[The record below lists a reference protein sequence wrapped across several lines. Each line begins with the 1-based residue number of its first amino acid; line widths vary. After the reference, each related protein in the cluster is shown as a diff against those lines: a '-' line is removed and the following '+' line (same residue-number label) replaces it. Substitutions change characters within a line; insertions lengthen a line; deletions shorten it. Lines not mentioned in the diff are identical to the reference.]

1 MKNNEVN
8 KNNQNSDNSANNNNI
23 SNQDKEEKMNKK
35 ETGKAT
41 NSKATNSKATNAK
54 TTGAKATNSKTTKAT
69 GATKA
74 TKDTKTTKATKDTKT
89 TKGTGATKAN
99 KTPSSKSAAVRAEK
113 TKPAGNGEHAYSVP
127 LIQLMLDP
135 SEKDVP
141 GRNLAEDYLSGMGKF
156 MKVKNTRIS
165 HNVKYMYSATSFS
178 RDKIIRHFDARLVD
192 PPKVVK
198 RGSTYELID
207 GGKTYDMLC
216 EIHKRMG
223 VSEFDIM
230 CRVYKDLDIKDQ
242 ARMYAKQDECHDRLP
257 MGYQI
262 RALEVA
268 EDPEILEFLKV
279 TRESGFAIKP
289 GDGKAR
295 NGFIAATCAALRAFR
310 RLGADNYLKML
321 KVIHKTWAGEKW
333 SVTKYML
340 AGMTGVMLIHDIDIE
355 SFAQKL
361 RHVTYSEIWDKVREF
376 RGMSMDGRFTRRSL
390 SFSRDCPLWA
400 RKTRKRMLCRR
411 MKAMPSL
418 CPRLCKK
425 NCDTIG
431 TA

>member
-376 RGMSMDGRFTRRSL
+376 RGMSMDGRITAALTEFFEGL
-390 SFSRDCPLWA
+390 PFMGQEDQEED
-400 RKTRKRMLCRR
+400 
-411 MKAMPSL
+411 AMPQDEGYAESL
-418 CPRLCKK
+418 PE
-425 NCDTIG
+425 
-431 TA
+431 AV

>member
-41 NSKATNSKATNAK
+41 NSKASDAKTTGAKTTSAK
-54 TTGAKATNSKTTKAT
+54 TTGAKATSSKGTSSKAT
-69 GATKA
+69 KDTKV
-74 TKDTKTTKATKDTKT
+74 TKDTKTTKDTKA

-376 RGMSMDGRFTRRSL
+376 RGMSMDGRFTAAL
-390 SFSRDCPLWA
+390 TEFFEGLPFMGQEDQEED
-400 RKTRKRMLCRR
+400 
-411 MKAMPSL
+411 AMPQDEGYAESL
-418 CPRLCKK
+418 PE
-425 NCDTIG
+425 
-431 TA
+431 AV